1 MAEAFNLLAPSHI
14 TTFIISLLIIVFL
27 PRIFIGSS
35 PKTIKVLRYVLAF
48 LMISHE
54 LVDPFIK
61 VNIRDFAWVDA
72 LPLHMCAFSTW
83 CISIYLLGGPRI
95 FFNFAYF
102 WGIVGAGMSLLT
114 PDTTLGFPSFE
125 YLNHMYGHLLII
137 LGVNIGMVLMNERP
151 HLKDFLNVRTFT
163 TAAFL
168 PAMYGVNFLLDANY
182 WYILEKPVGDNITAL
197 MPDAPYHILALIPV
211 AWLLTFAIYV
221 PFLLKDKNA

>member
-14 TTFIISLLIIVFL
+14 TIFIISLLIIVFL

-151 HLKDFLNVRTFT
+151 HLKDFLNVMTFT

>member
-14 TTFIISLLIIVFL
+14 TTYIISLLIIVFL

-151 HLKDFLNVRTFT
+151 HLKDFLNVMTFT

>member
-114 PDTTLGFPSFE
+114 PGTTLGFPSFE

-151 HLKDFLNVRTFT
+151 HLKDFLNVMTFT

>member
-102 WGIVGAGMSLLT
+102 WGIVGAGMSLLS

-151 HLKDFLNVRTFT
+151 HLKDFLNVMTFT

>member
-1 MAEAFNLLAPSHI
+1 
-14 TTFIISLLIIVFL
+14 
-27 PRIFIGSS
+27 
-35 PKTIKVLRYVLAF
+35 
-48 LMISHE
+48 MISHE

-151 HLKDFLNVRTFT
+151 HLKDFLNVMTFT

>member
-72 LPLHMCAFSTW
+72 LPLHMGAFSTW

-151 HLKDFLNVRTFT
+151 HLKDFLNVMTFT

>member
-1 MAEAFNLLAPSHI
+1 MAEAFNLQAPSHI
-14 TTFIISLLIIVFL
+14 TTFIISLLIIIFL

-151 HLKDFLNVRTFT
+151 HLKDFLNVMTFT

>member
-151 HLKDFLNVRTFT
+151 HLKDFLNVMTFT

-197 MPDAPYHILALIPV
+197 MPDAPYHLSLIH
-211 AWLLTFAIYV
+211 I
-221 PFLLKDKNA
+221 

>member
-151 HLKDFLNVRTFT
+151 HLKDFLNVMTFT

-211 AWLLTFAIYV
+211 AVSYTHLTLPTTTIV
-221 PFLLKDKNA
+221 

>member
-27 PRIFIGSS
+27 PRIFIGTS

-151 HLKDFLNVRTFT
+151 HLKDFLNVMTFT

>member
-14 TTFIISLLIIVFL
+14 TTFIISLLIIIFL

-83 CISIYLLGGPRI
+83 RISIYLLGGPRI

-125 YLNHMYGHLLII
+125 YINHMYGHLLII

-151 HLKDFLNVRTFT
+151 YLKDFLNVMTFT
-163 TAAFL
+163 TIAFL

-211 AWLLTFAIYV
+211 AWLFTFAIYV

>member
-151 HLKDFLNVRTFT
+151 HLKDFLNVMTFT

-221 PFLLKDKNA
+221 PFLSLIHI